1 MHVSGM
7 YKNYQKADITPEKLD
22 IAPEKADIQNA
33 KTDIEISQNYDAL
46 VRDFSAKTIEHI
58 QKMYAELGTESFF
71 GRAEVQKITQLG
83 HTRASELIKQLVEAN
98 IIEAVSGHGKGK
110 YKFVMLL

>member
-1 MHVSGM
+1 M
-7 YKNYQKADITPEKLD
+7 D
-22 IAPEKADIQNA
+22 IAHEKADIQNA

-58 QKMYAELGTESFF
+58 QKMYAELGTESFWKS
-71 GRAEVQKITQLG
+71 RSTKITQLG